1 MDERGLVRRC
11 RAGEPGARQE
21 MYETYAGRVL
31 AVCRRYIRDA
41 DRARDL
47 THDTFLKAWDSLDR
61 FRPRRAGALGA
72 WLSQIAAHLAV
83 DELRRGKRF
92 AEIPDQV
99 GNDGRVVGND
109 GRVVGNDGRGIWNDG
124 DGIRNDGET
133 GDIGP
138 EEVPVDAERLGR
150 IPVEELIDLIAGLP
164 EGYRAVFNL
173 FCLDGCSHREI
184 AQMLG
189 ITEKTS
195 QTQYLKA
202 RRKLAA
208 MIAAKYG
215 KDE

>member
-1 MDERGLVRRC
+1 
-11 RAGEPGARQE
+11 

-31 AVCRRYIRDA
+31 AVCRRYVRDA

-47 THDTFLKAWDSLDR
+47 THDTFLKAWDSLEG
-61 FRPRRAGALGA
+61 FRPRRAGSLGA
-72 WLSQIAAHLAV
+72 WLSQIAVHLAV
-83 DELRRGKRF
+83 DELRREKRF
-92 AEIPDQV
+92 VEIPDQV
-99 GNDGRVVGND
+99 GNDGRVVRND
-109 GRVVGNDGRGIWNDG
+109 GCGIWDDG
-124 DGIRNDGET
+124 GGIPYDGET
-133 GDIGP
+133 GDIGA
-138 EEVPVDAERLGR
+138 EESPVDAERLR
-150 IPVEELIDLIAGLP
+150 RVPVEELIELIAALP

-173 FCLDGCSHREI
+173 FCLDGYSHREI

-215 KDE
+215 QDE

>member
-1 MDERGLVRRC
+1 MDEKDLVHRC

-31 AVCRRYIRDA
+31 AVCRRYIRES

-47 THDTFLKAWDSLDR
+47 VHDTFLKAWDSLGS
-61 FRPRRAGALGA
+61 FHPHWAGSLGA

-83 DELRRGKRF
+83 DELRRRK
-92 AEIPDQV
+92 QLV
-99 GNDGRVVGND
+99 L
-109 GRVVGNDGRGIWNDG
+109 
-124 DGIRNDGET
+124 T
-133 GDIGP
+133 GDEQPGLA
-138 EEVPVDAERLGR
+138 ESHSGLDQESPVNETCLRQV
-150 IPVEELIDLIAGLP
+150 PVEELIELIAALP

-173 FCLDGCSHREI
+173 FCLDGLSHREI
-184 AQMLG
+184 ARLLG

-202 RRKLAA
+202 RHKLAA

-215 KDE
+215 KDEKE

>member
-1 MDERGLVRRC
+1 MDEKDLVHRC

-31 AVCRRYIRDA
+31 AVCRRYIRES

-47 THDTFLKAWDSLDR
+47 VHDTFLKAWDSLDS
-61 FRPRRAGALGA
+61 FRPRRTGSLGA

-83 DELRRGKRF
+83 DELRRRKLLVQEDASFTGSVSSF
-92 AEIPDQV
+92 A
-99 GNDGRVVGND
+99 GLT
-109 GRVVGNDGRGIWNDG
+109 
-124 DGIRNDGET
+124 GES
-133 GDIGP
+133 
-138 EEVPVDAERLGR
+138 PVDETRLR
-150 IPVEELIDLIAGLP
+150 QVPVEELIELIAALP

-173 FCLDGCSHREI
+173 FCLDGLSHREI
-184 AQMLG
+184 ARLLG

-202 RRKLAA
+202 RHKLAA

-215 KDE
+215 NDEKE